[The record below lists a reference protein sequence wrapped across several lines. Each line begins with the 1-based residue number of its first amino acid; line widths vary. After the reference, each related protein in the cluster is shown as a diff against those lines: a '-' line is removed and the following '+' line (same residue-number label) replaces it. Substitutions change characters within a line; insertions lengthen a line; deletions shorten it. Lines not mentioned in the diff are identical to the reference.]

1 MDKPTLVVIGNGM
14 AGARLVETLC
24 ELAPAR
30 YRILMIGDEAHAA
43 YNRIMLTPVLSGEKS
58 FDDIMTHDAQWY
70 ERHGVTFMASSP
82 VTAIDREVRTVLV
95 REQSL
100 RYDHLVIATGSRPFM
115 PCLPGMDL
123 PGIYGFRNQHDVENI
138 LRGDYAGQPA
148 VVIGGGVLGVEAAA
162 ALALRGMQVSIL
174 HRGPYLMDQL
184 LDEHAAELLRVSLLS
199 RGIETVLQA
208 ETVAYLASDTGSVQ
222 AVKLRDDREIPA
234 LRVVVAAGVRP
245 DIALAQ
251 AAGLECARGILVS
264 DKLHTSD
271 PHISAIGE
279 CCQLGELTFGLVA
292 PCWQQADTLAARLAG
307 VDAEPFTV
315 QNVPLRLKVTG
326 IDLFCAGEL
335 HGDQQA
341 QIHTTFDPFDGHY
354 RRLLL
359 RDNQLKGVLLWG
371 DISDGPDYFSRFGNP
386 SIPQAPLSV
395 FNLTETHHGKTPAMT
410 LKPPT
415 ESLSHEIARSDAMSK
430 PVLVI
435 AGHGMV
441 GHHFL
446 QQLVERELHLQY
458 QVIVFAEEP
467 SPAYDRVHLSEF
479 FSGRSAE
486 SLSMVEAG
494 FFESTGIEL
503 RLAHGIEHIDTLHR
517 FVVDRQGRQ
526 TAYDLLVL
534 ATGSYPFVPPIPGND
549 APGCLV
555 YRTLEDLVAIQAC
568 AEQGTIGVV
577 VGGGLL
583 GLEAANALKHLG
595 LQTHVVEFAP
605 RLMGVQLDEGGAAML
620 RRKIEALG
628 VQVHTGK
635 ETREIVAGETQRY
648 RMQFA
653 DGSHLET
660 DLVLFSAGI
669 RPRDQLARECGL
681 EVGPRG
687 GIVINDQCRTSD
699 PAIFAIGECALW
711 NGQIFGLVAP
721 GYQMART
728 LADTL
733 SGSDVAFKGADMS
746 TKLKLLGV
754 EVASVGDA
762 HGRTPGS
769 QSYSWVDGPAEVY
782 KKIVVS
788 QDSKRLLGAV
798 LVGDSNQYSTLLQ
811 MILND
816 MPLPASPEGLILPAS
831 AGAAPHSL
839 GVAALP
845 DGAQICSCHNVS
857 KSDICD
863 AVKGGC
869 GDMAAI
875 KSCTKA
881 ATGCGGCAALTKQVM
896 EFALTEMGIDVK
908 KDVCEHFA
916 YSRQE
921 IYHLVRMDNL
931 RSFDELIARHGHG
944 HGCEICKPLVG
955 SILASCWNDYL
966 LKPQHLPLQDTN
978 DRYFANIQKD
988 GTYSVVPRVPAGEI
1002 TPDGLIAIGLVAKR
1016 YNLYTKITG
1025 GQRVDLFGARLEQLP
1040 EIWQQLVDAGFE
1052 TGHAY
1057 GKSLRTVKSCVGSN
1071 WCRYGVQDSTALALQ
1086 LESRYKG
1093 LRSPHKIKMAVSGC
1107 TRECAEAQSKDV
1119 GVIATDKGWNLYVCG
1134 NGGMKPRHA
1143 DLLAQDMS
1151 TEALIR
1157 TVDRFLMFYI
1167 RTADR
1172 LQRTSTWM
1180 DNLEGGMDYLR
1191 QVVLEDSLNI
1201 GAELE
1206 SEMNAV
1212 VGTYQCEWQTTLADP
1227 DRLALFR
1234 PFVNSNQPDEA
1245 VVMVEERQQV
1255 RPANAEER
1263 AALKPVVV
1271 NQPVIAV
1278 QGWVDVCELSEIP
1291 ANAGMAARLANRQ
1304 IALFHLPDHPQQV
1317 FALSNHEPDSDANVL
1332 ARGLVGDVKGEPVV
1346 ISPLYKQRFRLL
1358 DGRSM
1363 DDAHS
1368 ALSVWPVKV
1377 DGGRVWVQE
1386 QPLNRVARVPE
1397 NIETVS
1403 L

>member
-1 MDKPTLVVIGNGM
+1 MDKPTLIVIGNGM
-14 AGARLVETLC
+14 AGVRLVERLC
-24 ELAPAR
+24 ERAPER
-30 YRILMIGDEAHAA
+30 YRIVIIGEEKQPA
-43 YNRIMLTPVLSGEKS
+43 YNRILLTPVLAGEKQ
-58 FDDIMTHDAQWY
+58 FDDIVTHDAQWY
-70 ERHGVTFMASSP
+70 KRHNVTFIAGAAA
-82 VTAIDREVRTVLV
+82 TEIDRTARRVRAGG
-95 REQSL
+95 QMFD
-100 RYDHLVIATGSRPFM
+100 YHHLVLATGSRPFM
-115 PCLPGMDL
+115 LPV
-123 PGIYGFRNQHDVENI
+123 PGAQLRGIHGFRQQQDVENI
-138 LRGDYAGQPA
+138 LSGDYAGQPA
-148 VVIGGGVLGVEAAA
+148 VVVGGGVLGVEAAA
-162 ALALRGMQVSIL
+162 ALALRGMQVSLL
-174 HRGPYLMDQL
+174 HRGNHLMDSQ
-184 LDEHAAELLRVSLLS
+184 LDEHSAELLRASLAT
-199 RGIETVLQA
+199 RGITTLLQA
-208 ETVAYLASDTGSVQ
+208 QTVAYAGDPAGNVRAVRLSDG
-222 AVKLRDDREIPA
+222 REIPA
-234 LRVVVAAGVRP
+234 QRVVVAAGVRP
-245 DIALAQ
+245 EIALAQ
-251 AAGLECARGILVS
+251 SAGLDCDRGILVS
-264 DKLHTSD
+264 DTLQTSD
-271 PHISAIGE
+271 PAISAIGE
-279 CCQLGELTFGLVA
+279 CCQQGELTAGLVA
-292 PCWQQADTLAARLAG
+292 PCWQQAEALAARLAG
-307 VDAEPFTV
+307 APVVSPV
-315 QNVPLRLKVTG
+315 MHRVPLRLKVTG
-326 IDLFCAGEL
+326 IDVFCAGEL
-335 HGDQQA
+335 HGGDGA
-341 QIHTTFDPFDGHY
+341 QIHTVSDPVDGHY

-359 RDNQLKGVLLWG
+359 RDNRLTGVLLWG
-371 DISDGPDYFSRFGNP
+371 DISDGPEYFARISHPANC
-386 SIPQAPLSV
+386 QTPLSI
-395 FNLTETHHGKTPAMT
+395 FSPGDEPAIKSEQLPAEVT
-410 LKPPT
+410 
-415 ESLSHEIARSDAMSK
+415 RSTAMSK
-430 PVLVI
+430 PVLVM

-458 QVIVFAEEP
+458 QVIVFAEEK

-486 SLSMVEAG
+486 SLSVVEEG
-494 FFESTGIEL
+494 FFASTGIEL
-503 RLAHGIEHIDTLHR
+503 RLGHSIGHIDTRHR
-517 FVVDRQGRQ
+517 FVVDHQGRQ

-555 YRTLEDLVAIQAC
+555 YRTLDDLAAIQAC
-568 AEQGTIGVV
+568 AATGKTGVV

-620 RRKIEALG
+620 RRKIEALD

-635 ETREIVAGETQRY
+635 ETRAIVAGEASRY
-648 RMQFA
+648 RMEFA
-653 DGSHLET
+653 DGGHLET

-669 RPRDQLARECGL
+669 RPRDQLAKECGL

-733 SGSDVAFKGADMS
+733 SGSEVAFKGADMS

-788 QDSKRLLGAV
+788 QDGKRLLGAV
-798 LVGDSNQYSTLLQ
+798 LVGDSNEYSTLLQ
-811 MILND
+811 MMLND
-816 MPLPASPEGLILPAS
+816 MPLPASPENLILPAS
-831 AGAAPHSL
+831 AGAAPQTL

-869 GDMAAI
+869 GDMAAV
-875 KSCTKA
+875 KACTKA

-896 EFALTEMGIDVK
+896 EFALTEMGVEVK

-921 IYHLVRMDNL
+921 IYHLVRMGNI
-931 RSFDELIARHGHG
+931 RSFAELIQKHGHG
-944 HGCEICKPLVG
+944 SGCEICKPLAG

-988 GTYSVVPRVPAGEI
+988 GTYSVVPRIPAGEI

-1025 GQRVDLFGARLEQLP
+1025 GQRVDLFGARLEHLP

-1057 GKSLRTVKSCVGSN
+1057 GKSLRTVKSCVGSS
-1071 WCRYGVQDSTALALQ
+1071 WCRYGVQDSTGLALQ
-1086 LESRYKG
+1086 LENRYKG

-1119 GVIATDKGWNLYVCG
+1119 GVIATEKGWNLYVCG

-1151 TEALIR
+1151 TEDLIR

-1191 QVVLEDSLNI
+1191 QVVLEDSLHI

-1234 PFVNSNQPDEA
+1234 PFVNSSEPDET
-1245 VVMVEERQQV
+1245 VVMVTERQQV
-1255 RPANAEER
+1255 RPATSQER
-1263 AALKPVVV
+1263 AVIAVNAVNPPVM
-1271 NQPVIAV
+1271 AV
-1278 QGWVDVCELSEIP
+1278 QGWVALCDLSAIP

-1346 ISPLYKQRFRLL
+1346 ISPLYKQRFRLH
-1358 DGRSM
+1358 DGRSV
-1363 DDAHS
+1363 DDAQL

-1377 DGGRVWVQE
+1377 ENGRVWVQE
-1386 QPLNRVARVPE
+1386 QPGVKTAE
-1397 NIETVS
+1397 TIATVS
-1403 L
+1403 V